1 VAVASAGAICKSALR
16 SRQIATPAPHHSD
29 ILQDGHPSCRPSNSV
44 KALEASADIDIDIIK
59 LLRAFSVGAICKSA
73 LVAMFCGV

>member
-16 SRQIATPAPHHSD
+16 SRQIATPAPNHSD

-44 KALEASADIDIDIIK
+44 KALEASADIDIIK